1 MSSANSLVAAFVA
14 SCPAPLRPALST
26 VPDLAQRLSALHVE
40 GRAAWPQL
48 ALDPAALMAFVAR
61 QLPDE
66 ATEEVGELLE
76 GLRPADLYLA
86 CACACG
92 DSVAITAFDRDY
104 MYEVDHALARMRIDA
119 SRLADVKQLVR
130 QRLFVGT
137 GAAVGGGPGS
147 PGKINEYA
155 GRGDLRRW
163 VRSVAV
169 RTCLNDLRKGK
180 REVLADDETLI
191 ARQAIPVDDPEV
203 AYMKRTYAHEFRA
216 AFSEALS
223 RADAREQT
231 LLRYHHVDGLNIDE
245 IGAIY
250 RVHRVTAFRWLE
262 KAKERLVRATLDD
275 LRARLRLSPR
285 ELDSVLRMIRSQVHL
300 SLIRHLGGPRDRVE
314 NDAIEID
321 PSELV
326 EVDGDDEPDAGDTL
340 DEGMSYAQ
348 ADASWYA
355 GGPGAAKPSPAA
367 GARPAAPP
375 PATARPPTAPSSSP
389 PATPPPMTARRPS
402 TDGGAGAS
410 GPRRPTTGGGGR
422 GSRGG
427 AGG

>member
-1 MSSANSLVAAFVA
+1 VSSVSSLVAAFVA
-14 SCPAPLRPALST
+14 SSP
-26 VPDLAQRLSALHVE
+26 SALHPALEALPDLGQRLTQLVLE

-48 ALDPAALMAFVAR
+48 ALEPTALMAFVAR
-61 QLPDE
+61 QLPAE
-66 ATEEVGELLE
+66 GTEEVAELLE
-76 GLRPADLYLA
+76 GLRPGDLYLA

-92 DSVAITAFDRDY
+92 DGAAITAFDRGY
-104 MYEVDHALARMRIDA
+104 MSEVEHALARMRIDS

-130 QRLFVGT
+130 QRLFVPAAGHAASGVP
-137 GAAVGGGPGS
+137 GAPAQG
-147 PGKINEYA
+147 GKITEYA

-203 AYMKRTYAHEFRA
+203 AYMKRTYAAEFRA
-216 AFSEALS
+216 AFSSALS
-223 RADAREQT
+223 RADVREQT

-262 KAKERLVRATLDD
+262 KAKERLVKVTLDE
-275 LRARLRLSPR
+275 LRSRLQLSPR

-300 SLIRHLGGPRDRVE
+300 SLVRHLGGRADRVE

-326 EVDGDDEPDAGDTL
+326 EVDEI
-340 DEGMSYAQ
+340 
-348 ADASWYA
+348 
-355 GGPGAAKPSPAA
+355 
-367 GARPAAPP
+367 
-375 PATARPPTAPSSSP
+375 
-389 PATPPPMTARRPS
+389 
-402 TDGGAGAS
+402 
-410 GPRRPTTGGGGR
+410 GR
-422 GSRGG
+422 
-427 AGG
+427 AHV